1 MSSAARDPWGDPD
14 DEARGNPFAWLPTP
28 TVPFPRPAP
37 GEEPAAEVSSLSA
50 VAFAATSATGRTAT
64 GRTAMGRTVTGR
76 TASRAARSDEGPR
89 SIYASWGRRVLGY
102 VVDLAVMTVPLLIA
116 LAYDDP
122 TVVALGI
129 TWALGWF
136 VGNRVLT
143 QGRTGTTLGRHL
155 TGTQL
160 WQTPDTPPPG
170 ARTALL
176 RELAHVVDVVCLVGL
191 VRPLWDARGRTIAD
205 SLCGTTVGRV

>member
-1 MSSAARDPWGDPD
+1 MSGAHQDPWGDPD
-14 DEARGNPFAWLPTP
+14 DEQRGNPFAWLPTP

-37 GEEPAAEVSSLSA
+37 HDEPKGGVGESSVPSSGLSSGTA
-50 VAFAATSATGRTAT
+50 RVTPRVTSRGSDA
-64 GRTAMGRTVTGR
+64 
-76 TASRAARSDEGPR
+76 RAA
-89 SIYASWGRRVLGY
+89 YAPWSRRVLGY
-102 VVDLAVMTVPLLIA
+102 LVDLAVMTVPLLIA
-116 LAYDDP
+116 LTYDDA

-129 TWALGWF
+129 TWSLGWF

-143 QGRTGTTLGRHL
+143 QGRTGTTFGRRL

-170 ARTALL
+170 ARTALV
-176 RELAHVVDVVCLVGL
+176 RELAHVLDLVCLVGL
-191 VRPLWDARGRTIAD
+191 VRPLWDARRRTIAD